1 MSLLPQKGIS
11 TWDGSGGGTGL
22 VLALLVEDL
31 KRGGPMKIHT
41 TVTVTKPK
49 RQHRILNRLSPCRLQ
64 VPRIGRAVLADAT
77 SQSSQT
83 EIHLGQL
90 R

>member
-1 MSLLPQKGIS
+1 
-11 TWDGSGGGTGL
+11 
-22 VLALLVEDL
+22 
-31 KRGGPMKIHT
+31 MKIHT
-41 TVTVTKPK
+41 VATLTNPE
-49 RQHRILNRLSPCRLQ
+49 RQHRIFNRLSPYRLQ

-77 SQSSQT
+77 FRSSQT